1 MVKILITGSC
11 GFIGSHLSE
20 YFLKLS
26 NKVIGI
32 DNLNDFIYDKK
43 YKEHNLKR
51 LSKYL
56 NYLHITDNIENNNYI
71 TIHKPELI
79 IHLAAYANV
88 RISEE
93 FPEEYINNNVKLT
106 CNILN
111 KIKKLDYTP
120 LLVYASSSSV
130 YGKNTIIPFC
140 EKDSLNNICSPYA
153 LSKKMCEDLVDMY
166 CRINKLKAIG
176 LRFFTVYGPRG
187 RPDMA
192 VFKFLKN
199 ISIEKEIIMFGDG
212 SMERDYTYIDDI
224 IAGIVNACKL
234 KLENGMHKIYNLGNN
249 SPIKLIDFITLCE
262 KITEKKAIIIN
273 KEAELGDVNITYA
286 NIDKAKNELNFN
298 PQIKFEDGLKE
309 TYNWIKTI

>member
-1 MVKILITGSC
+1 
-11 GFIGSHLSE
+11 
-20 YFLKLS
+20 
-26 NKVIGI
+26 
-32 DNLNDFIYDKK
+32 
-43 YKEHNLKR
+43 
-51 LSKYL
+51 
-56 NYLHITDNIENNNYI
+56 
-71 TIHKPELI
+71 
-79 IHLAAYANV
+79 
-88 RISEE
+88 
-93 FPEEYINNNVKLT
+93 
-106 CNILN
+106 
-111 KIKKLDYTP
+111 DYTP